1 MDWQPKNADLAGVLR
16 RERRDDLTGLL
27 SMMDFME
34 RADREITRGPATF
47 LYFNVENF
55 HLMNREYGFRPAT
68 SCSCASRKR
77 CSKHSAPCRWP
88 ASTTTASSS

>member
-34 RADREITRGPATF
+34 RADREIARGPATF

-55 HLMNREYGFRPAT
+55 RLMNQEYGFQAGNQLLVRIA
-68 SCSCASRKR
+68 
-77 CSKHSAPCRWP
+77 
-88 ASTTTASSS
+88 